1 MTDMA
6 SLLPDFKYDIFISYR
21 QKDNKY
27 DGWVTEFVNN
37 LKRELEGTFKEEISV
52 YFDINPRDGLLE
64 THDVDASLK
73 EKLKCLVFIPII
85 SRTYCDPKSFAWEHE
100 FKAFVEQASQ
110 DQFGL
115 RVRLSNGNIANRV
128 LPVRIHDL
136 NISDIRMCETVIG
149 GGLRG
154 IEFTYMS
161 AGVNRPLRSNEDHP
175 QDNLNKIYYRDQINK
190 VANAI
195 DEIIRSLKNMH
206 VSGIRDSIHDKEP
219 VVLND
224 DEFYDNSNN
233 DVIYPAHIQPAIRFQ
248 KEDKSKIFKSR
259 TIWSTG
265 LNRLFF
271 SILIIASIAG
281 LVFGWKGL
289 SNKGRVK
296 ESEREMAKSHVANAV
311 EYFNRGDYEAAK
323 GELENALKYD
333 PKYSYAWSSLAAIS
347 VKQGDLN
354 NAINQ
359 TIEAVKSDPANSQ
372 AAYNMAIA
380 LDDRNDFTQAI
391 YWYKEAIRIDSTL
404 KKDSTFI
411 PATSALGRLYNKMNQ
426 PINAILLLSRAKD
439 QYPESKYI
447 YLVYKNLGNA
457 YLLQEQ
463 IDTALK
469 YLELSNAL
477 KPAERETNLFLAQA
491 CEASGNVT
499 RSIEYWQAYI
509 ELETDTI
516 KKKEATDHLK
526 EITVKHLREIIK

>member
-6 SLLPDFKYDIFISYR
+6 SLIPDFKYDIFISYR

-27 DGWVTEFVNN
+27 DGWVTVFVDY
-37 LKRELEGTFKEEISV
+37 LKRELEATFKEEIGV
-52 YFDINPRDGLLE
+52 YFDINPHDGLLE
-64 THDVDASLK
+64 THDVDASLN
-73 EKLKCLVFIPII
+73 EKLKCLIFIPVI

-100 FKAFVEQASQ
+100 FKAFVEQASH

-115 RVRLSNGNIANRV
+115 KIRLPNGNIANRV

-136 NISDIRMCETVIG
+136 DITDIKICESVIG

-154 IEFTYMS
+154 IEFTYKS

-175 QDNLNKIYYRDQINK
+175 HDNLNKIYYRDQINK

-195 DEIIRSLKNMH
+195 DEIMRSLKNMH
-206 VSGIRDSIHDKEP
+206 VSGIRDSIRDEEP

-224 DEFYDNSNN
+224 NEFYDNSNN
-233 DVIYPAHIQPAIRFQ
+233 DVIYPAHIQPSIRFQ
-248 KEDKSKIFKSR
+248 NEDKSKIFKSR
-259 TIWSTG
+259 TILSKG
-265 LNRLFF
+265 LNKLFL
-271 SILIIASIAG
+271 SIVIIASIAG

-296 ESEREMAKSHVANAV
+296 ESERELARSHLENAV
-311 EYFNRGDYEAAK
+311 KYFDNGEYEAAK
-323 GELENALKYD
+323 TETESALSAD
-333 PKYSYAWSSLAAIS
+333 PRYSYAWSTLAAIS

-354 NAINQ
+354 KAIMQ

-372 AAYNMAIA
+372 AAYNMAVA
-380 LDDRNDFTQAI
+380 LDDKNDFKQAI

-404 KKDSTFI
+404 KKDSTYI

-447 YLVYKNLGNA
+447 YLIYKNLGNA
-457 YLLQEQ
+457 YLVQDQ

-469 YLELSNAL
+469 YLELSKEIN
-477 KPAERETNLFLAQA
+477 PAERETNLYLAKA
-491 CEASGNVT
+491 YEASGKIT
-499 RSIEYWQAYI
+499 KSIESWQTYI
-509 ELETDTI
+509 ELERDTL
-516 KKKEATDHLK
+516 KAGEAKDHLK
-526 EITVKHLREIIK
+526 KITIKHLQEIIK